1 MNTNKLEN
9 QIAERV
15 VAELNKRG
23 IKQNQLMLLCRGI
36 GVDISQASISK
47 IYSGKK
53 KLNLLELIAI
63 SKVVE
68 KSIDYFVWGNEY
80 REDFCDP
87 HDSEVLNDFGI
98 EIQDYQGD
106 FHFYYLSTAEGE
118 DKILHGK
125 LHVKEERGLYSFDL
139 NLYTGERDSNNKQI
153 VKLYEGRILITPKL
167 GAAYFIL
174 KSELIGEVCMI
185 CLRHRSYT
193 IKNVECRVGMA
204 LTVSAGEI
212 KEPTAHRCLLVRKE
226 LGREKLEELRPWL
239 YMVGDD
245 IRIEKR
251 KWEKLMEEKEMQ
263 SPQYIDEIKRV
274 ERSALHREYLELNV
288 DMLRRQLSMGRHETL
303 KFLSE
308 LYDISDKVKRYKIS
322 SNDDIRMY
330 EMVTEIGREDAYE
343 ITDSG

>member
-1 MNTNKLEN
+1 
-9 QIAERV
+9 
-15 VAELNKRG
+15 
-23 IKQNQLMLLCRGI
+23 
-36 GVDISQASISK
+36 
-47 IYSGKK
+47 
-53 KLNLLELIAI
+53 
-63 SKVVE
+63 
-68 KSIDYFVWGNEY
+68 
-80 REDFCDP
+80 
-87 HDSEVLNDFGI
+87 
-98 EIQDYQGD
+98 
-106 FHFYYLSTAEGE
+106 
-118 DKILHGK
+118 
-125 LHVKEERGLYSFDL
+125 
-139 NLYTGERDSNNKQI
+139 
-153 VKLYEGRILITPKL
+153 
-167 GAAYFIL
+167 
-174 KSELIGEVCMI
+174 MI